1 MDWNVRPV
9 QNADANTNLQ
19 SEGACFTQLLPN
31 GHAFPQTNVNPSKN
45 ACTHA
50 ENNQI
55 VYMPTINVAFP
66 PVNAEGFKTSDQ
78 TSPGASVTGNN
89 FFMSKYSVKR
99 HPQMYVTGLKP
110 PIQNSPL
117 RPEMTPTSWPV
128 SNPYSY
134 PCRNV
139 PPMSSQMNTGNNVRN
154 VLGEPQY
161 TNTNAYNM
169 QPEMLQ
175 HNSLRLGTLHQGGIH
190 PQNNS
195 FPLGTSGQH
204 VQPQIFNS
212 NNQCKVLYSVNQNT
226 GTNVQMPQFQQSQ
239 TTPAVGAEAP
249 RGCSA
254 PSLLP
259 ANCVSRPAA
268 QSSMGVP
275 QEMQNVPNGY
285 NINQQRCSLDPK
297 SASGYN
303 SIQQHCQKQ
312 QSGEVSQF
320 VRNVCNPSGS
330 VTANRSF
337 SESSVSS
344 PGIPKELLDVVK
356 EIEALSSKPLS
367 DPASVPE
374 SQTSSLMNGPV
385 NAQISSAAATHGAG
399 ITKERLAWEAE
410 KLKCLKKRVVLL
422 ETVHNYKKKIYNEK
436 NTLPLPP
443 SYPRSPSNCLPC
455 VPKQNVQPSPS
466 EAVRTERPT
475 LMVPHEE
482 RNDKSLASAD
492 NRKLEVTQS
501 NPQVKQGSLSSS
513 FTPIPSQSKLPAQFN
528 NPDSTVEQRDVHAL
542 ASSQGTVT
550 SSNNASC
557 FTQAGSSVKTASK
570 TLQIGPENSSFL
582 QFVLSSTNVLKEKTA
597 GATADKIL
605 TNLLCSEKP
614 LLDTSVSGGSLLK
627 DTSEKNVESLKGEQA
642 SVAHTKSP
650 ASETTASGDAQLQ
663 TEVTQ
668 KKMPFT
674 ENASCSQSNCSYSME
689 ELVACLRLWGK
700 YPPESVSVENKQSNE
715 SPTANQ
721 VSPSNQ
727 NTKKGEKKDV
737 LASMDEAVLPVTTTS
752 VGQKLDTLTSN
763 LIKNFEPQVAVVS
776 PLVLCEQKT
785 LNEQAGKIP
794 TPEGKTYPAI
804 NLGST
809 SSLQEEGENG
819 LSVANT
825 DKGTIEN
832 AWSSPSDCVLEQ
844 KVDSDLQEIKVGD
857 ENQRKVSQSA
867 QDARK
872 NLQLGLQNKA
882 PLPESGINFCS
893 QISQEG
899 TRDHE
904 DKQAVLEE
912 GDTSTA
918 VLENDMF
925 CISSVCSLVEGDK
938 FYNPQI
944 AGMFKSIYETQA
956 SEGNTSGARQKE
968 QHLDLNKTEL
978 SNNTAQRESLLLKML
993 EETSSHLE
1001 KESSGN
1007 PLKAFSTSEQNMSFK
1022 ASFKHPEN
1030 SLESLANINQK
1041 LAQNSLDSSISI
1053 TAKTN
1058 APAVSGDHSK
1068 QNSMP
1073 SKNSTEKEVNFF
1085 GAKPSKYLKDQLL
1098 SLVKEFPYGIEG
1110 ADMLTKEAVQHRSVA
1125 EGTENRSQKEVKIC
1139 DKNSHLKDP
1148 VNQTKIAAV
1157 RSDQV
1162 QELSPGHNQCPSSDS
1177 KREVNQQLEKA
1188 SADKDDLE
1196 GSVQPSQDLCEKE
1209 KTPQETSNPSEKSE
1223 DCPLMGGVSVA
1234 FKTPHC
1240 PSQLETSG
1248 SEKKDCQLSK
1258 AENTDSAE
1266 TEENNCQS
1274 DTLKK
1279 ENCAVGDLT
1288 ISEKIPDSVS
1298 KNKDICK
1305 YTSEMNKKPR
1315 LKVDNEYK
1323 LPTTQQEKTGPVNS
1337 FENQDAD
1344 KYISSSSKEHLQ
1356 IDKGTQVSSKEFN
1369 FFKKE
1374 HQTASQE
1381 LPEKTDHTYADNMAK
1396 LSIKKE
1402 RVFKTES
1409 LSKDTTKP
1417 GLTMKS
1423 KTDIHQSVKSETVEI
1438 KHSEVNQGQKIK
1450 TCEENSA
1457 EEQNCKEQ
1465 KEVLRQDVGISVK
1478 EQVKLPAE
1486 IKHKKL
1492 SSYRADAVK
1501 FSDSSTVDLKS
1512 RHTKYSQHK
1521 SMKVHPLQEQPYKRK
1536 MKENMVGKREFK
1548 KPKLE
1553 EERLK
1558 QSEGKSSKQLAHN
1571 CLLNADKVKKLNGEN
1586 GWKPRSSLAD
1596 CSVLKLQRKRAR
1608 SSSMSKNFFSS
1619 KERHLDG
1626 QNKDKCSEKMFPD
1639 KNLLYLNRRNNR
1651 LKLHLQKEP
1660 KKHYLNRVAF
1670 KRTAQERI
1678 YLTKLE
1684 TSPVRPVWHRT
1695 TKVSQS
1701 SNSKKDVSVSTVE
1714 KSCKQEVLEF
1724 KLCPEI
1730 LFRNPAP
1737 GEESLAAKNSPERDK
1752 VVVEGVKSK
1761 KEDWL
1766 KCEPVKQKKVEEVST
1781 AEDSIPLD
1789 TAIQILEADGET
1801 LHIPVKDSKEM
1812 FQTYRKMY
1820 LEKKMQKS

>member
-19 SEGACFTQLLPN
+19 SKGACFSQLLPN
-31 GHAFPQTNVNPSKN
+31 GHTFPQTNANSSKN
-45 ACTHA
+45 ACTYA

-55 VYMPTINVAFP
+55 VYVPAVNVAFP
-66 PVNAEGFKTSDQ
+66 AVNAEGFKTSDQ

-99 HPQMYVTGLKP
+99 HEQMYVTALKP

-117 RPEMTPTSWPV
+117 RPEMTLTSWPV

-134 PCRNV
+134 PCRNL
-139 PPMSSQMNTGNNVRN
+139 PPQPSQMNAGNNVRN

-161 TNTNAYNM
+161 ANTSAYTV
-169 QPEMLQ
+169 QPEVLQ
-175 HNSLRLGTLHQGGIH
+175 HNSLRLETLQGGFH

-195 FPLGTSGQH
+195 FPLGTPGQH

-212 NNQCKVLYSVNQNT
+212 NAQQGKASYSVNQNT
-226 GTNVQMPQFQQSQ
+226 GTNVQLPQFQQSQ
-239 TTPAVGAEAP
+239 MTSEAP

-254 PSLLP
+254 SSLLP

-275 QEMQNVPNGY
+275 QEVQNLPNGY
-285 NINQQRCSLDPK
+285 NLNQQRCSLDPK
-297 SASGYN
+297 NAPGFN

-312 QSGEVSQF
+312 QSGEVSQS

-330 VTANRSF
+330 VTANPSF
-337 SESSVSS
+337 NESSVPS
-344 PGIPKELLDVVK
+344 PSIPKALLDVVK

-385 NAQISSAAATHGAG
+385 NAQISSAVATHGMG

-410 KLKCLKKRVVLL
+410 KLNCLKKKVVLL
-422 ETVHNYKKKIYNEK
+422 ETVHNYKKKIYHRK
-436 NTLPLPP
+436 NALPPPP
-443 SYPRSPSNCLPC
+443 SYPYSPGNCLPC
-455 VPKQNVQPSPS
+455 MPKQNVPPSPS
-466 EAVRTERPT
+466 EAVRTERPM
-475 LMVPHEE
+475 LNVSHEE
-482 RNDKSLASAD
+482 RKDKNLASAD
-492 NRKLEVTQS
+492 NRRLEVTQGNS
-501 NPQVKQGSLSSS
+501 QVEQGSLSSS
-513 FTPIPSQSKLPAQFN
+513 FTPIPPQSKVPDQFN
-528 NPDSTVEQRDVHAL
+528 NPESSLEQRDVHAL
-542 ASSQGTVT
+542 ASSQGAVT

-557 FTQAGSSVKTASK
+557 FTQAGSSVKIASK
-570 TLQIGPENSSFL
+570 SLQIGPENSSFL

-605 TNLLCSEKP
+605 TTLLCNDKP
-614 LLDTSVSGGSLLK
+614 LLDTSVLGGSMLK
-627 DTSEKNVESLKGEQA
+627 DTSEKNVKSLKGEQA
-642 SVAHTKSP
+642 SVAHTNSP
-650 ASETTASGDAQLQ
+650 ASETTASGDAKFQ
-663 TEVTQ
+663 TEVAQ

-674 ENASCSQSNCSYSME
+674 ENASCNQSNCSYSVE
-689 ELVACLRLWGK
+689 ELAACLQLWEN
-700 YPPESVSVENKQSNE
+700 YPSESVSVQNKQLNE
-715 SPTANQ
+715 STAADQ

-727 NTKKGEKKDV
+727 NTTKRENKNV

-752 VGQKLDTLTSN
+752 VGQKLDTLTSS

-776 PLVLCEQKT
+776 PLVLCEQRT
-785 LNEQAGKIP
+785 LSEQAGKIP

-809 SSLQEEGENG
+809 CSLQEEGKCCV
-819 LSVANT
+819 SVVNT
-825 DKGTIEN
+825 AKGTIEN
-832 AWSSPSDCVLEQ
+832 AWSSPSGCVLEQ
-844 KVDSDLQEIKVGD
+844 KVDSDLQQIKLGD
-857 ENQRKVSQSA
+857 EKQRKVSQSA

-882 PLPESGINFCS
+882 TLTESGTNLCS
-893 QISQEG
+893 QASQEG
-899 TRDHE
+899 VRDHE
-904 DKQAVLEE
+904 EKETVLEA
-912 GDTSTA
+912 GDISTA

-944 AGMFKSIYETQA
+944 AGMFKSVYETHA
-956 SEGNTSGARQKE
+956 SEGNASGASQKE
-968 QHLDLNKTEL
+968 QYPDLHKTEL
-978 SNNTAQRESLLLKML
+978 SNNTSQRESLLLKML
-993 EETSSHLE
+993 EESSNHLE

-1007 PLKAFSTSEQNMSFK
+1007 PPKAVSTSEQSTSFK

-1030 SLESLANINQK
+1030 YLESLANINQK
-1041 LAQNSLDSSISI
+1041 LLQKSLDSSISI

-1058 APAVSGDHSK
+1058 APAVPEDPSK

-1085 GAKPSKYLKDQLL
+1085 GAEPSRYLKDQLL
-1098 SLVKEFPYGIEG
+1098 ALVKEFPYGIEG
-1110 ADMLTKEAVQHRSVA
+1110 ADMLTKEAAQNHSVA
-1125 EGTENRSQKEVKIC
+1125 ERTENRPQKEVKIC

-1148 VNQTKIAAV
+1148 VNQTKIAV
-1157 RSDQV
+1157 LSSDQV

-1177 KREVNQQLEKA
+1177 KREVSQQSEKT
-1188 SADKDDLE
+1188 SADKDNLE
-1196 GSVQPSQDLCEKE
+1196 GGVQPSQNLCEQE
-1209 KTPQETSNPSEKSE
+1209 KAPQEASNPSEKSE
-1223 DCPLMGGVSVA
+1223 DCSLMGGVSVA
-1234 FKTPHC
+1234 CKTSHC

-1248 SEKKDCQLSK
+1248 SEKNDCQPSE
-1258 AENTDSAE
+1258 AENNDSAE
-1266 TEENNCQS
+1266 TEENNSQS
-1274 DTLKK
+1274 DALKRK
-1279 ENCAVGDLT
+1279 SCAVGDLT
-1288 ISEKIPDSVS
+1288 ISEKNPDSIS
-1298 KNKDICK
+1298 KNKDISK
-1305 YTSEMNKKPR
+1305 YTSAMNKKPR

-1323 LPTTQQEKTGPVNS
+1323 LPTTQQEKIGPVNS

-1344 KYISSSSKEHLQ
+1344 KYKSSSGKEHLQ
-1356 IDKGTQVSSKEFN
+1356 IDKGIQVSSKEFYSDE
-1369 FFKKE
+1369 KA

-1381 LPEKTDHTYADNMAK
+1381 LSEKTDHTHADSMAK
-1396 LSIKKE
+1396 FSIKKE

-1409 LSKDTTKP
+1409 LSKDITKP
-1417 GLTMKS
+1417 VLTMKS
-1423 KTDIHQSVKSETVEI
+1423 KTDIQQSVKSETVEI
-1438 KHSEVNQGQKIK
+1438 KHSEVSQGQKIQ

-1457 EEQNCKEQ
+1457 EEQNCRNPKEM
-1465 KEVLRQDVGISVK
+1465 LTQDVGISVK
-1478 EQVKLPAE
+1478 EQAKSPAE
-1486 IKHKKL
+1486 IKHKKS
-1492 SSYRADAVK
+1492 SSYQADAVK
-1501 FSDSSTVDLKS
+1501 FSDSSTVDFKS

-1521 SMKVHPLQEQPYKRK
+1521 SVKVHPFQEQPYKRK
-1536 MKENMVGKREFK
+1536 MKENMVGKRELK
-1548 KPKLE
+1548 KAKLE
-1553 EERLK
+1553 EEGLK
-1558 QSEGKSSKQLAHN
+1558 QSEAKSSKQLAHN
-1571 CLLNADKVKKLNGEN
+1571 CMLNADKAKKLNGEN

-1608 SSSMSKNFFSS
+1608 SSSMSKNYFSS

-1639 KNLLYLNRRNNR
+1639 KNLLYLNRRNSR

-1684 TSPVRPVWHRT
+1684 TSPVRPVWHKT

-1701 SNSKKDVSVSTVE
+1701 SDSKRDVSVSTVE

-1724 KLCPEI
+1724 KLCPDI

-1766 KCEPVKQKKVEEVST
+1766 KCEPMKQKKLEEITT

-1789 TAIQILEADGET
+1789 TAIQILDGNGET
-1801 LHIPVKDSKEM
+1801 LQIPVKDSKEM

>member
-1 MDWNVRPV
+1 
-9 QNADANTNLQ
+9 
-19 SEGACFTQLLPN
+19 
-31 GHAFPQTNVNPSKN
+31 
-45 ACTHA
+45 
-50 ENNQI
+50 
-55 VYMPTINVAFP
+55 
-66 PVNAEGFKTSDQ
+66 
-78 TSPGASVTGNN
+78 
-89 FFMSKYSVKR
+89 
-99 HPQMYVTGLKP
+99 
-110 PIQNSPL
+110 
-117 RPEMTPTSWPV
+117 
-128 SNPYSY
+128 
-134 PCRNV
+134 
-139 PPMSSQMNTGNNVRN
+139 
-154 VLGEPQY
+154 
-161 TNTNAYNM
+161 
-169 QPEMLQ
+169 
-175 HNSLRLGTLHQGGIH
+175 
-190 PQNNS
+190 
-195 FPLGTSGQH
+195 
-204 VQPQIFNS
+204 
-212 NNQCKVLYSVNQNT
+212 
-226 GTNVQMPQFQQSQ
+226 
-239 TTPAVGAEAP
+239 
-249 RGCSA
+249 
-254 PSLLP
+254 
-259 ANCVSRPAA
+259 
-268 QSSMGVP
+268 MGVP

-285 NINQQRCSLDPK
+285 SINQQRCSLDPK
-297 SASGYN
+297 NAPGFN
-303 SIQQHCQKQ
+303 SIQQHCQTQ
-312 QSGEVSQF
+312 QSVGVSQS
-320 VRNVCNPSGS
+320 VRNICNPSGS

-337 SESSVSS
+337 RESSVSS

-385 NAQISSAAATHGAG
+385 NAQISSAAATHGVG

-436 NTLPLPP
+436 NALPPPP
-443 SYPRSPSNCLPC
+443 SYPCSPSNCLPC
-455 VPKQNVQPSPS
+455 VPKQNVKPSPS
-466 EAVRTERPT
+466 EAMRTERPAHP
-475 LMVPHEE
+475 VSHEE
-482 RNDKSLASAD
+482 RNDKNLASAD
-492 NRKLEVTQS
+492 NRRLEVTQS

-513 FTPIPSQSKLPAQFN
+513 FIPVPSQSKVPAQFN
-528 NPDSTVEQRDVHAL
+528 NPESTVEQRDVHAL

-550 SSNNASC
+550 SSSNASC

-605 TNLLCSEKP
+605 TDLLCSEKP

-663 TEVTQ
+663 TEVAQ
-668 KKMPFT
+668 KKTPFT
-674 ENASCSQSNCSYSME
+674 ENVSCSQSNCSYSME

-700 YPPESVSVENKQSNE
+700 YPPESVDVENKHSNE

-737 LASMDEAVLPVTTTS
+737 LASIDEAVLPVTTTS
-752 VGQKLDTLTSN
+752 VGQKLDMLTSN

-785 LNEQAGKIP
+785 LSDQAGKIA
-794 TPEGKTYPAI
+794 TPEGKSYPVI
-804 NLGST
+804 NSGST
-809 SSLQEEGENG
+809 CSLQEGGENG

-825 DKGTIEN
+825 AKGTIEN
-832 AWSSPSDCVLEQ
+832 TWSSPSDCVLEQ
-844 KVDSDLQEIKVGD
+844 KVDSDLQQIKVGD

-882 PLPESGINFCS
+882 SLPESGINFCS

-899 TRDHE
+899 TRHHE
-904 DKQAVLEE
+904 DKQTVLEA
-912 GDTSTA
+912 GDTSTG

-925 CISSVCSLVEGDK
+925 YISSVCSLVEGDK

-956 SEGNTSGARQKE
+956 SEGNESGARQKE
-968 QHLDLNKTEL
+968 QHLDLNKIEL

-993 EETSSHLE
+993 EESSSHSE
-1001 KESSGN
+1001 KESSGD
-1007 PLKAFSTSEQNMSFK
+1007 PLKAVSTSEQNTLFK

-1041 LAQNSLDSSISI
+1041 LAQNSLDSSVSI

-1058 APAVSGDHSK
+1058 APAVPGDHSK

-1073 SKNSTEKEVNFF
+1073 SKNSTEKEANFF

-1098 SLVKEFPYGIEG
+1098 ALVKEFPYGIEG
-1110 ADMLTKEAVQHRSVA
+1110 ADMLTKEAAQNRSVA
-1125 EGTENRSQKEVKIC
+1125 EGTENQSQKEVKIC

-1148 VNQTKIAAV
+1148 VNQTKIVAL

-1162 QELSPGHNQCPSSDS
+1162 QELSPGHNQSQKEVKICDKNSHLKDSANQTKIAALRSDQVQELSPGHNQWPSSDS
-1177 KREVNQQLEKA
+1177 RREVSQQLQEA
-1188 SADKDDLE
+1188 SADKDNLE
-1196 GSVQPSQDLCEKE
+1196 GSVQPSQDQCEKE
-1209 KTPQETSNPSEKSE
+1209 KAPQETSNPSEKSE
-1223 DCPLMGGVSVA
+1223 DLSSIGGVSVA
-1234 FKTPHC
+1234 CKTPHC

-1248 SEKKDCQLSK
+1248 SEKNDCQLSK

-1266 TEENNCQS
+1266 TEENNHQS

-1279 ENCAVGDLT
+1279 GNCAVGDLT
-1288 ISEKIPDSVS
+1288 ISEKIPDSIS

-1305 YTSEMNKKPR
+1305 YTSEMNKKLK

-1323 LPTTQQEKTGPVNS
+1323 LPRTQQEKTGRVNS

-1344 KYISSSSKEHLQ
+1344 KYISSSLKEHLQ
-1356 IDKGTQVSSKEFN
+1356 IDKGTQVSSKEIN

-1381 LPEKTDHTYADNMAK
+1381 LPESTDHTYADNMAK

-1423 KTDIHQSVKSETVEI
+1423 KTDIHQSVMSETVEV

-1465 KEVLRQDVGISVK
+1465 KEVLRQDAGISFK

-1486 IKHKKL
+1486 MKHKKW
-1492 SSYRADAVK
+1492 SSYQADAVR
-1501 FSDSSTVDLKS
+1501 FSDSGTVDVKS
-1512 RHTKYSQHK
+1512 SNIKYSQHK
-1521 SMKVHPLQEQPYKRK
+1521 SVKVHPLQEQPFKRK
-1536 MKENMVGKREFK
+1536 MKGNMAGKREFK
-1548 KPKLE
+1548 KAKLE

-1571 CLLNADKVKKLNGEN
+1571 CLLNADRAKKLNGEN

-1608 SSSMSKNFFSS
+1608 SSSISKNFFSS

-1626 QNKDKCSEKMFPD
+1626 QNKDKCSDKMFPD

-1678 YLTKLE
+1678 SLTKLE
-1684 TSPVRPVWHRT
+1684 TSPVRSVWHRT
-1695 TKVSQS
+1695 IKVSQS
-1701 SNSKKDVSVSTVE
+1701 SDSKKDVSVLTVE

-1752 VVVEGVKSK
+1752 VIVEGVKSK

-1766 KCEPVKQKKVEEVST
+1766 KCEPVKQKKLEEVAT

-1801 LHIPVKDSKEM
+1801 PHIPVKDSKEM

-1820 LEKKMQKS
+1820 LEKKMQKF